1 MVEGYG
7 YTGSGRMADPNGSLV
22 DVRRAYDAGAYRHVG
37 PPTRQS
43 VECMQ
48 GTEFTLGRIQ
58 IENETQRD
66 SAYFRDLLKRCD
78 DRAQNAGET
87 L

>member
-7 YTGSGRMADPNGSLV
+7 DTGSGRMADPNGSLV
-22 DVRRAYDAGAYRHVG
+22 DVRRAYDAGAYRHVE
-37 PPTRQS
+37 PLTRKDAGDIR
-43 VECMQ
+43 
-48 GTEFTLGRIQ
+48 GTEFTLRRIQ

-66 SAYFRDLLKRCD
+66 SDYFRHLLKRCD